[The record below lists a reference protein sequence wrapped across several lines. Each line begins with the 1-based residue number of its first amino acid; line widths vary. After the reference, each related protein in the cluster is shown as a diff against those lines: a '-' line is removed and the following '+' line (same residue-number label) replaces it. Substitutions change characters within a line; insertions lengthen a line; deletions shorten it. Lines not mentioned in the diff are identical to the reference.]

1 MWYPSD
7 KMKKL
12 MKKGFV
18 PSSYE
23 VEIKYQTL
31 STHGTMI
38 LDSNFFN
45 IENKKIMKNL
55 KDVDIISMIER
66 NKV

>member
-1 MWYPSD
+1 MTD
-7 KMKKL
+7 RITKL
-12 MKKGFV
+12 RRKGFV
-18 PSSYE
+18 PSSY
-23 VEIKYQTL
+23 VIEIKYQTI

-66 NKV
+66 AKV